1 TPSAADMLEIA
12 QTFQTSTKV
21 KFGSTQV
28 LANGDRR
35 LIWEETTGA
44 TAGEGGKLT
53 VPATFTIGI
62 APFDFSDAFE
72 ITARFRYRV
81 SAGELHVTYLL
92 DDPDAVIR
100 DAVLDVVKQLEE
112 ALTPAPVDGQP
123 APTPV
128 KVMRGTPIG

>member
-1 TPSAADMLEIA
+1 IYVDIKRHTITGVLDAHTDEHWDQGARWGQHRIILAMPVSQRWADWTSRDRKAQRQLDWAEFIEDHLDDIRSPAAADMLETA

-62 APFDFSDAFE
+62 A
-72 ITARFRYRV
+72 
-81 SAGELHVTYLL
+81 
-92 DDPDAVIR
+92 
-100 DAVLDVVKQLEE
+100 
-112 ALTPAPVDGQP
+112 
-123 APTPV
+123 
-128 KVMRGTPIG
+128 